1 MATGAAMHV
10 FTRPSVVWD
19 ILKDTAHEE
28 FRRVFPKRADDAF
41 RAPPYFALHLWRCVG
56 PSADAAERSS
66 FVRFLFHFLYT
77 TLVQGNRAEDRGKV
91 LMQLAKANRVAY
103 LQEETP
109 APGHAQGFWS
119 LHRSRKSAEG
129 AMKEAREAG
138 ESSRFVE
145 WEEAVQKEPRLAR
158 LPGQELGH
166 QLYVVERV
174 NDHVGNCGGF
184 IRQKIQELK
193 DKRVQYKP
201 ESVAKEVS
209 ASGAK
214 QNRKYK
220 VKTRDGAEYEFD
232 VLVLAAGVQ
241 TPLMA
246 AQLGVSR
253 FCPSYPLRGYSLTI
267 HIPPEKGKG
276 ETKSRNLLF
285 HPFSVDAM
293 YCSSVST
300 TMARWAGFGEFVG
313 YKDKAKDFYSI
324 APEVLVRYASQV
336 FPEAGEIP
344 LTQAQACFRP
354 LSPDDI
360 PIAGEVPS
368 MPGVFLHTGH
378 GTLGWT
384 LCLATGDCVAQA
396 IMNHLSGDSSQGGNY
411 ELADNSILDRK
422 LISPSRFEWGVS

>member
-1 MATGAAMHV
+1 MNRFSLLSFFAICEVHGFNPLHTNYPMGTLGVRSYHVLANMVQPWKSVVVSRSGLSSSLSTGEKAAQTKDIRPRIGIIGGGIAGVTVASSLVKRNCQADIVILEGDNPKPVTGETCSVWDAATARNANTMATGAAMHV

-19 ILKDTAHEE
+19 ILKDTAVEE
-28 FRRVFPKRADDAF
+28 FRRVFPKEADDAF
-41 RAPPYFALHLWRCVG
+41 QAPPYFALHLWQCVG

-103 LQEETP
+103 LQEKTP

-129 AMKEAREAG
+129 AMKEASQAG

-193 DKRVQYKP
+193 DKRVQYKS

-209 ASGAK
+209 ASGSK
-214 QNRKYK
+214 QNRIYQ
-220 VKTRDGAEYEFD
+220 VKTRDGAEFEFD
-232 VLVLAAGVQ
+232 
-241 TPLMA
+241 
-246 AQLGVSR
+246 
-253 FCPSYPLRGYSLTI
+253 
-267 HIPPEKGKG
+267 G
-276 ETKSRNLLF
+276 ESFL
-285 HPFSVDAM
+285 
-293 YCSSVST
+293 
-300 TMARWAGFGEFVG
+300 
-313 YKDKAKDFYSI
+313 
-324 APEVLVRYASQV
+324 SQ
-336 FPEAGEIP
+336 
-344 LTQAQACFRP
+344 
-354 LSPDDI
+354 
-360 PIAGEVPS
+360 
-368 MPGVFLHTGH
+368 
-378 GTLGWT
+378 
-384 LCLATGDCVAQA
+384 
-396 IMNHLSGDSSQGGNY
+396 
-411 ELADNSILDRK
+411 K
-422 LISPSRFEWGVS
+422 